1 MVASGRAGTNR
12 KSRSADYRKLRGFQ
26 DGLEFQEGSDGC
38 RLLEEPVQAGKV
50 IDALDGLGDRPRH
63 VGKTDLEDFND
74 VLASFLRNNSSISA
88 LVWRR

>member
-1 MVASGRAGTNR
+1 MNCG